1 MSVMLIPRHTARDR
15 RGAPRS
21 DQTAGLMA
29 GANRAEEDDTSV
41 NIIIVGCGR
50 VGAELARL
58 MSQEGA
64 AVTVI
69 DQDAEAFARLDDRI
83 TVQTIVGDGTDIETL
98 KRAGVTDADGFAAV
112 TNGDNRNIMAAQI
125 AQRIFTVPHVVCRI
139 YDPLRQRTYNEL
151 GLHSISPT
159 VIGAKLLRDTLKG
172 VTGRDKSPSG
182 SLTGAAAA
190 VMRGDTQPP
199 ATGKSD
205 TSEKTSPP
213 GEPKGGAAR

>member
-1 MSVMLIPRHTARDR
+1 M
-15 RGAPRS
+15 
-21 DQTAGLMA
+21 
-29 GANRAEEDDTSV
+29 

-58 MSQEGA
+58 MSLDGN

-69 DQDAEAFARLDDRI
+69 DQNAEAFARLDERI
-83 TVQTIVGDGTDIETL
+83 SVQTVVGDGTDIETL
-98 KRAGVTDADGFAAV
+98 KRAGIEEADGFAAV

-125 AQRIFTVPHVVCRI
+125 AQRIFKVEHVVCRI

-172 VTGRDKSPSG
+172 VTGREKSPTSAIA
-182 SLTGAAAA
+182 TGAAVPVREPSPPSAP
-190 VMRGDTQPP
+190 DTQQ
-199 ATGKSD
+199 S
-205 TSEKTSPP
+205 
-213 GEPKGGAAR
+213 GAPRV